1 MTTPG
6 ATPGQFLTA
15 PPGIFNE
22 EVLKPELKAPND
34 AIIAQKTTKG
44 LREAFLESILKIK
57 KDIKKDQIMTGENGD
72 QLNSLPLLYVFTK
85 KKPMSNH
92 IIPSYSAVDLSFNP
106 CSCNLSCLS
115 IATNYTNLHF
125 FIVNM
130 LIVHSHKQNIFQ
142 CHSLSFFSTI
152 TSSWQSTIKSITANK
167 TNCCTFPHQ

>member
-57 KDIKKDQIMTGENGD
+57 KDIKKRSNNDWRKRGSVELAAI
-72 QLNSLPLLYVFTK
+72 FICFHK

>member
-72 QLNSLPLLYVFTK
+72 QLNSLPFLYVFTK
-85 KKPMSNH
+85 KNQCPT
-92 IIPSYSAVDLSFNP
+92 ILFRVIQQ
-106 CSCNLSCLS
+106 S
-115 IATNYTNLHF
+115 I
-125 FIVNM
+125 
-130 LIVHSHKQNIFQ
+130 
-142 CHSLSFFSTI
+142 
-152 TSSWQSTIKSITANK
+152 
-167 TNCCTFPHQ
+167 